1 MNYKMQKEKEKK
13 KKKLKVII
21 IMWNNIN
28 RVFCECIVSKIV
40 KILIKLNI
48 NGILNVKFPIIS
60 KINLRLE
67 FDFAE
72 NIL

>member
-13 KKKLKVII
+13 NKKLKVII